1 MLTCLSHW
9 LPLPSP
15 FLFAFHQQ
23 DTSLSSTTR
32 ATRNRPSRP
41 FVFFDPGADTAS
53 EQPDDTPNPEPADEG
68 DSSLHA
74 DHSIANMEE
83 DEIVTRVTQCL
94 IAPEPAVQ
102 ASRDHSNIIHQSNQ
116 DGVKAYAKIAALDW
130 TYYITKLIVNIG
142 RSSDPAQAAQRRP
155 DQEASDGDDA
165 SAVHIDLGP
174 SKVVSRLHA
183 SIQFNSTDDKWY
195 LSVKGRNALKV
206 NGIPWKQN
214 EIGVLG
220 SGDILEIGGVE
231 MMFALP
237 SELGD
242 LHIARQYLE
251 RAQIVRAA
259 SPTKSALGRHP
270 LPSGGDSFASQSSPH
285 GKAARNQG
293 SQRSLAPAPPDYKRL
308 GTPPSVRARVM
319 STVQKTPGVD
329 GATGSILMNSEIDL
343 SSSENSQIKPQY
355 SYAQMITQAIIS
367 TQDEKLNLAGI
378 YNFIMTRYAYY
389 RAQPPGGWQVSFG
402 AAQVNSRKFADRVS
416 ELDPAQPVSEQGF

>member
-1 MLTCLSHW
+1 
-9 LPLPSP
+9 
-15 FLFAFHQQ
+15 
-23 DTSLSSTTR
+23 
-32 ATRNRPSRP
+32 
-41 FVFFDPGADTAS
+41 
-53 EQPDDTPNPEPADEG
+53 
-68 DSSLHA
+68 
-74 DHSIANMEE
+74 MEE

-102 ASRDHSNIIHQSNQ
+102 ASRDHSNIIHESNK

-155 DQEASDGDDA
+155 DQDAGDSDDA

-183 SIQFNSTDDKWY
+183 SIQFNSNEDKWW

-214 EIGVLG
+214 ETGPLG

-319 STVQKTPGVD
+319 STGQKTPGVD
-329 GATGSILMNSEIDL
+329 GPTGSILMNSEIDL
-343 SSSENSQIKPQY
+343 SAAENSQIKPQY

-378 YNFIMTRYAYY
+378 YSFIMTRYSYY
-389 RAQPPGGWQVSFG
+389 RVQPPGGWQVSSRP
-402 AAQVNSRKFADRVS
+402 VRVDSRKFADRVS
-416 ELDPAQPVSEQGF
+416 ELDPAQLVSEQGL